1 MNIERGEG
9 GAAGPSVVTRRVMED
24 TKQKIR
30 AFLGKH
36 LRGHDVGDDDN
47 IFAEGLLNS
56 LLAMQIV
63 QFVEQDFDIQIDNG
77 DLKMDNFRTINAMA
91 ALIEGKTSL
100 HD

>member
-1 MNIERGEG
+1 
-9 GAAGPSVVTRRVMED
+9 MED
-24 TKQKIR
+24 AKQKIR
-30 AFLGKH
+30 AFLAKH

-63 QFVEQDFDIQIDNG
+63 QFVERDFDIQIDNG

-91 ALIEGKTSL
+91 ALIAAKTSP

>member
-1 MNIERGEG
+1 
-9 GAAGPSVVTRRVMED
+9 MED